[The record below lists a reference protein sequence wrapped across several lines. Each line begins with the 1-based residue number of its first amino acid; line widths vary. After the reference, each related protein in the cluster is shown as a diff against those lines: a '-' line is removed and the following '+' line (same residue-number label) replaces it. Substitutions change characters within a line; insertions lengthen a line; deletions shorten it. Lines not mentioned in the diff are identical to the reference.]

1 MIKEVQVSFED
12 ITNSKPLDACN
23 CAIAKSLNKAFNIDN
38 AEVKCDIKKYSVDI
52 FFVVNKIIYDKN
64 KIINYDEVSTF
75 ITRFDMGLKQECKP
89 FQFGV
94 IL

>member
-1 MIKEVQVSFED
+1 MIKEVNVSNED
-12 ITNSKPLDACN
+12 IFTSKPLDACN

-52 FFVVNKIIYDKN
+52 FFVVNKTIYDKN

-75 ITRFDMGLKQECKP
+75 ITMFDMGIKKLKP

>member
-1 MIKEVQVSFED
+1 MIKEIQVSFED

-23 CAIAKSLNKAFNIDN
+23 CAIAKSLNKAFNINN

-52 FFVVNKIIYDKN
+52 FFVVNKTIYDKN
-64 KIINYDEVSTF
+64 KIINYDEVSKF
-75 ITRFDMGLKQECKP
+75 ITSFDMGLKELKP

>member
-1 MIKEVQVSFED
+1 MIKEVNVSNED
-12 ITNSKPLDACN
+12 IFTSKPLDACN
-23 CAIAKSLNKAFNIDN
+23 CAIAKSLNKAFNVDN
-38 AEVKCDIKKYSVDI
+38 AEVKCDIKKYNVDI

-64 KIINYDEVSTF
+64 KIINYYEVSTF
-75 ITRFDMGLKQECKP
+75 ITMFDMGVKELKP

>member
-1 MIKEVQVSFED
+1 MIKEVNVSNED
-12 ITNSKPLDACN
+12 IFTSKPLDACN
-23 CAIAKSLNKAFNIDN
+23 CAIAKSLNKAFNVDN
-38 AEVKCDIKKYSVDI
+38 AEVKCDIKKYNVDI

-75 ITRFDMGLKQECKP
+75 ITMFDMGVKELKP
-89 FQFGV
+89 FQFGI

>member
-1 MIKEVQVSFED
+1 MIKEVNVSNED
-12 ITNSKPLDACN
+12 IFTSKPLDACN
-23 CAIAKSLNKAFNIDN
+23 CAIAKSLNKAFNVDN
-38 AEVKCDIKKYSVDI
+38 AEVKCDIKKYNVDI

-75 ITRFDMGLKQECKP
+75 ITMFDMGVKELKP

>member
-1 MIKEVQVSFED
+1 MIKEVNVSNED
-12 ITNSKPLDACN
+12 IFTSKPLDACN
-23 CAIAKSLNKAFNIDN
+23 CAIAKSLNKAFNVDN
-38 AEVKCDIKKYSVDI
+38 AEVKCDIKKYNVDI
-52 FFVVNKIIYDKN
+52 FFVVNKTIYDKN

-75 ITRFDMGLKQECKP
+75 ITMFDMGVKELKP

>member
-1 MIKEVQVSFED
+1 MIKEVNVSNED
-12 ITNSKPLDACN
+12 IFTSKPLDACN

-52 FFVVNKIIYDKN
+52 FFVVNKTIYDKN

-75 ITRFDMGLKQECKP
+75 ITMFDMGVKELKP

>member
-1 MIKEVQVSFED
+1 MIKEVNVSNED
-12 ITNSKPLDACN
+12 IFTSKPLDACN
-23 CAIAKSLNKAFNIDN
+23 CAIAKSLNKAFNVDN
-38 AEVKCDIKKYSVDI
+38 AEVKCDIKKYNVDI

-64 KIINYDEVSTF
+64 KIINYDEVSKF
-75 ITRFDMGLKQECKP
+75 ITSFDMGLKELKP